1 MNKRYS
7 IDEKI
12 KIGQETFYRL
22 IETEYGENVKEE
34 MMKKY
39 GIDATKLST
48 FLNMFKRHI
57 VEPKPTEE
65 ELMILEKYYQ
75 KRLTRSYANREK
87 VSRREF
93 PLVKLLLSE
102 LSDEELTNIINRYT
116 LGYIKKTIDEY
127 IVVHP
132 EDKDKLNNLVTKLD
146 NIHESN
152 KEERK
157 NERDSQTSTERKETI
172 VSVINEFLNGND
184 VYPNYV
190 FSKNNVSSDKFKNW
204 IKFSNLSDNED
215 IKELLVLYTKE
226 LKLREALFVNNLR
239 ELVNHIALDDLST
252 LDFYRKAQMPINK
265 FRFFVH
271 VARRRKLID
280 DNVLN
285 ILEDYTYKIGMGSY
299 QYNSLEELKNSL
311 NYNYNG
317 VELTPEIIDNLCL
330 ELKNENIPINKS
342 TVICLFQEK
351 NSDKVN
357 KR

>member
-102 LSDEELTNIINRYT
+102 LSDEELTNMINRYT
-116 LGYIKKTIDEY
+116 FGYIKKTIDEY

-132 EDKDKLNNLVTKLD
+132 EDKDKLNSLVTRLEK
-146 NIHESN
+146 IHENN

-190 FSKNNVSSDKFKNW
+190 FGKNNVSAEKFKNW
-204 IKFSNLSDNED
+204 INVSICISRYNLPVSLSKIVKEQQFSEFPVG
-215 IKELLVLYTKE
+215 LLL
-226 LKLREALFVNNLR
+226 L
-239 ELVNHIALDDLST
+239 LDT
-252 LDFYRKAQMPINK
+252 
-265 FRFFVH
+265 
-271 VARRRKLID
+271 
-280 DNVLN
+280 
-285 ILEDYTYKIGMGSY
+285 
-299 QYNSLEELKNSL
+299 
-311 NYNYNG
+311 
-317 VELTPEIIDNLCL
+317 
-330 ELKNENIPINKS
+330 
-342 TVICLFQEK
+342 
-351 NSDKVN
+351 
-357 KR
+357 